1 MSFLQD
7 NMVYIL
13 VATISMSIPLILAS
27 LGGIFSARSGIMALG
42 LESMMMTG
50 AFTAVVGTYFSGN
63 AYVGLLAGMGG
74 GALISYLYGILCIR
88 YKVNQVIAGVGL
100 NLLALSATTLLTEL
114 IWGNRGSSP
123 QVASIQLNLSFLSK
137 VPVIGKILEGQSI
150 LLLITGVFVCVAW
163 FVLFKTVYGLRLRIV
178 GENPKAA
185 STMGL
190 KVKAIKYQGVIICG
204 MLAGLGG
211 AYLSIDHIDLFQRNM
226 TAGRGYIAVVIMI
239 LGRYH
244 PFYVVVAAL
253 IFGFSDAIQIYLQ
266 GQGIPSQLM
275 QTIPYVVTLFVL
287 AFGVKHIRP
296 PAGIGMHEDDH

>member
-1 MSFLQD
+1 MNFLLD
-7 NMVYIL
+7 NMTYIFI
-13 VATISMSIPLILAS
+13 ATISMAIPLVLAS
-27 LGGIFSARSGIMALG
+27 LGGIFSARSGILALG

-50 AFTAVVGTYFSGN
+50 AFTAVAGAYFSGN
-63 AYVGLLAGMGG
+63 AYVGLLTGMAG

-114 IWGNRGSSP
+114 FWGNRGSSP
-123 QVASIQLNLSFLSK
+123 QVASVQMNLSSLSGI
-137 VPVIGKILEGQSI
+137 PLIGKVLEGQSI
-150 LLLITGVFVCVAW
+150 LLLFTIIFVFVSW

-190 KVKAIKYQGVIICG
+190 KVKWIKYQGVLICG

-239 LGRYH
+239 LGRYN
-244 PFYVVVAAL
+244 PFLVVVSAL

-275 QTIPYVVTLFVL
+275 QTIPYFVTLLVL

-296 PAGIGMHEDDH
+296 PAGLGAHEDDH

>member
-1 MSFLQD
+1 MSLIFG
-7 NMVYIL
+7 NMAYIL
-13 VATISMSIPLILAS
+13 VSTISMSIPLVLAA
-27 LGGIFSARSGIMALG
+27 LGGIFSARSGILALG

-50 AFTAVVGTYFSGN
+50 AFTAVAATFYGGN
-63 AYVGLLAGMGG
+63 PYIGLLAGMAG

-123 QVASIQLNLSFLSK
+123 QVASVQMNLTFLSK
-137 VPVIGKILEGQSI
+137 VPVLGKILEDQSI
-150 LLLITGVFVCVAW
+150 LLVITAIFVLAAW
-163 FVLFKTVYGLRLRIV
+163 FILFKTVYGLRLRIV

-190 KVKAIKYQGVIICG
+190 KVKMIKYQGVLICG

-239 LGRYH
+239 LGRYN
-244 PFYVVVAAL
+244 PFLVVVSAL

-275 QTIPYVVTLFVL
+275 QTIPYVVTLLVL

-296 PAGIGMHEDDH
+296 PAGMGAHEDDD

>member
-1 MSFLQD
+1 MNFLV
-7 NMVYIL
+7 NNLTYIL
-13 VATISMSIPLILAS
+13 VATISMSIPLVLAS

-42 LESMMMTG
+42 LESMMMMG
-50 AFTAVVGTYFSGN
+50 AFTAVAGTYFSGN
-63 AYVGLLAGMGG
+63 PYVGLLAGMGG

-114 IWGNRGSSP
+114 FWGNRGSSP
-123 QVASIQLNLSFLSK
+123 QVASVQLNLSFLSK
-137 VPVIGKILEGQSI
+137 VPIVGKILEGQSI
-150 LLLITGVFVCVAW
+150 LLAFTIFFVFVAW

-190 KVKAIKYQGVIICG
+190 KVKAIKYQGVLICG

-211 AYLSIDHIDLFQRNM
+211 AYLSIDHIDLFQQNM

-244 PFYVVVAAL
+244 PFLVVGAAL

-266 GQGIPSQLM
+266 GQGVPSQLM
-275 QTIPYVVTLFVL
+275 QTIPYVVTLLVL
-287 AFGVKHIRP
+287 AFGVKHIQA
-296 PAGIGMHEDDH
+296 PAGIGAHEDDH